1 MIECWFIPPALPER
15 FQGSFRATRQ
25 TSWKSALKMPLFSPV
40 WVSYR
45 QQLTQTEVSQL
56 RSFREISRYLL
67 ALLEPAH
74 LISIYLHTRLHG
86 YLWLASLS
94 ECLLVFWNIPIVIL
108 ARDSCPIPI
117 PSSIILMQFQNLS
130 QMSSKCGVGWTR
142 FINVPRVW
150 KMVDGSQSMKCVS
163 KMTSFCHHFTKNW
176 TNGFWKKSVLEVVN
190 LFELNE
196 VDSIRYGLKMTN
208 FCHHLTQNW
217 MTGFQKRPFWRL
229 TNYSNWMKLIWF
241 DVVSKWPIFVIF

>member
-1 MIECWFIPPALPER
+1 M
-15 FQGSFRATRQ
+15 
-25 TSWKSALKMPLFSPV
+25 
-40 WVSYR
+40 
-45 QQLTQTEVSQL
+45 
-56 RSFREISRYLL
+56 
-67 ALLEPAH
+67 H

-150 KMVDGSQSMKCVS
+150 KMVDGSQSMKCVP
-163 KMTSFCHHFTKNW
+163 KMTRFCHHFTKNW

-217 MTGFQKRPFWRL
+217 MTGFQKRPFWKL
-229 TNYSNWMKLIWF
+229 TNYSNWMQLIWF
-241 DVVSKWPIFVIF
+241 DVVSKWPISVTI